1 MIDNLDNVALSLA
14 DKALEHQFDAEAYIV
29 KYIAEKRLTKDPDNI
44 IPETNIDEC
53 IQIMLKLF
61 VLYYNDR
68 TVDNLNNL
76 LSVLEQVITELYN
89 TCTTNAERTAIIQS
103 IDKMHGL

>member
-1 MIDNLDNVALSLA
+1 M
-14 DKALEHQFDAEAYIV
+14 
-29 KYIAEKRLTKDPDNI
+29 
-44 IPETNIDEC
+44 C
-53 IQIMLKLF
+53 
-61 VLYYNDR
+61 YYNDR

>member
-1 MIDNLDNVALSLA
+1 MN
-14 DKALEHQFDAEAYIV
+14 E
-29 KYIAEKRLTKDPDNI
+29 KDPDNI

-89 TCTTNAERTAIIQS
+89 T
-103 IDKMHGL
+103 

>member
-1 MIDNLDNVALSLA
+1 MN
-14 DKALEHQFDAEAYIV
+14 E
-29 KYIAEKRLTKDPDNI
+29 KDPDNI